1 MKIEC
6 SIKNIIIFLVICLV
20 IINIVFFFIV
30 IMEKIRNADEQ
41 ILSEEQKQRIFI
53 DFLKSNIDF
62 NNTYEVKNNQ
72 IRFFYSP
79 ININNPPN

>member
-6 SIKNIIIFLVICLV
+6 SIKNILIFLVLCFAL
-20 IINIVFFFIV
+20 INIAFFIV
-30 IMEKIRNADEQ
+30 VIIEKIKSNETQ
-41 ILSEEQKQRIFI
+41 LLSEEQKQRKII

-62 NNTYEVKNNQ
+62 NNTYEVQNNQ
-72 IRFFYSP
+72 IHFFYSA

>member
-6 SIKNIIIFLVICLV
+6 SIKNILIFLVFCLV
-20 IINIVFFFIV
+20 IINIVFLSIV
-30 IMEKIRNADEQ
+30 IMEKIKNADTE
-41 ILSEEQKQRIFI
+41 ILSEEQKQRKII

-62 NNTYEVKNNQ
+62 NNTYELKNNQ
-72 IRFFYSP
+72 LYFFYSP

>member
-30 IMEKIRNADEQ
+30 KMEKIRNADEQ

-72 IRFFYSP
+72 IHFFYSP

>member
-6 SIKNIIIFLVICLV
+6 SIKNILIFLVICLV
-20 IINIVFFFIV
+20 LINIIFLFVV
-30 IMEKIRNADEQ
+30 LVEKIKNDDTR
-41 ILSEEQKQRIFI
+41 ILSDEQKQRKII

-62 NNTYEVKNNQ
+62 NNTYEIKNNQ
-72 IRFFYSP
+72 LHFFYSP

>member
-30 IMEKIRNADEQ
+30 VMEKIRNADEQ

-72 IRFFYSP
+72 IHFFYSP

>member
-1 MKIEC
+1 
-6 SIKNIIIFLVICLV
+6 
-20 IINIVFFFIV
+20 
-30 IMEKIRNADEQ
+30 MEKIRNADEQ

-72 IRFFYSP
+72 IHFFYSP

>member
-6 SIKNIIIFLVICLV
+6 SIKNILIFLVICLV
-20 IINIVFFFIV
+20 LINIIFLFVVLF
-30 IMEKIRNADEQ
+30 EKIKNADTQ
-41 ILSEEQKQRIFI
+41 ILSDEQKQRKVI

-72 IRFFYSP
+72 LHFFYSP

>member
-6 SIKNIIIFLVICLV
+6 SIKNILIFLVICLV
-20 IINIVFFFIV
+20 LINIVFLILVIV
-30 IMEKIRNADEQ
+30 EKIKNADTQ
-41 ILSEEQKQRIFI
+41 FLSEEQKQRKII

-62 NNTYEVKNNQ
+62 NNTYEIKNNR
-72 IRFFYSP
+72 INFFYST

>member
-6 SIKNIIIFLVICLV
+6 SIKNILIFLVICLV
-20 IINIVFFFIV
+20 LINIISVIV
-30 IMEKIRNADEQ
+30 VIVEKIKLADTQ
-41 ILSEEQKQRIFI
+41 ILSEEQKQRKVI

-72 IRFFYSP
+72 LHFFYSP

>member
-6 SIKNIIIFLVICLV
+6 SIKNILIFLVICLV
-20 IINIVFFFIV
+20 LINIIFVIV
-30 IMEKIRNADEQ
+30 VIVEKIKLADTQ
-41 ILSEEQKQRIFI
+41 ILSEEQKQRKVI

-72 IRFFYSP
+72 LHFFYP
-79 ININNPPN
+79 TININNPPN

>member
-6 SIKNIIIFLVICLV
+6 SIKNILIFLVICLV
-20 IINIVFFFIV
+20 LINIIFLFVVLF
-30 IMEKIRNADEQ
+30 EKIKNADTQ
-41 ILSEEQKQRIFI
+41 ILSDEQKQRKVI

-72 IRFFYSP
+72 LHFFYST

>member
-1 MKIEC
+1 MKLEC

-20 IINIVFFFIV
+20 IINIVFIFVV
-30 IMEKIRNADEQ
+30 IMEKIKNADTQ
-41 ILSEEQKQRIFI
+41 ILSEEQKQRIII

-62 NNTYEVKNNQ
+62 NNTYEIKKNKLH
-72 IRFFYSP
+72 FFYSP

>member
-20 IINIVFFFIV
+20 IMNIVFFFIV
-30 IMEKIRNADEQ
+30 VMEKIRNEDEQ

-72 IRFFYSP
+72 IHFFYSP

>member
-6 SIKNIIIFLVICLV
+6 SIKNILIFLVICLV
-20 IINIVFFFIV
+20 LINIIFVIV
-30 IMEKIRNADEQ
+30 VIVEKIKLADTQ
-41 ILSEEQKQRIFI
+41 ILSEEQKQRKVI

-72 IRFFYSP
+72 LHFFYSP